1 MVDDATRY
9 SVAKSE
15 ISSEDELYDSQ
26 TVGYQID
33 KKRMNGFGKYTVTE
47 GEEDCQRAA

>member
-15 ISSEDELYDSQ
+15 ISSEDELCMILRLS
-26 TVGYQID
+26 VIN
-33 KKRMNGFGKYTVTE
+33 R
-47 GEEDCQRAA
+47 